1 MFYVKTDEYKRKGL
15 DRELVLK
22 IYKSRDLKSYFKE
35 KAVLNQLDD
44 YFKKDDSQEVKGFPE
59 IVSKKDNNKRAEILM
74 QALGPN
80 LRKLVKQCPGKK
92 FSKTTVYMI
101 TLQLVSDL
109 FLL

>member
-1 MFYVKTDEYKRKGL
+1 MFYVKTNEDQKKGL

-22 IYKSRDLKSYFKE
+22 IYKQRDLKSYFKE

-44 YFKKDDSQEVKGFPE
+44 YFREDTQEVKGFPD

-109 FLL
+109 LLL